1 MKSLDELIDESESTW
16 LEVQDWVSKAA
27 NIVEILP
34 ANPHEAKEVLNQ
46 LQITTRSVLGT
57 VAYYTG
63 GIFIENGWLRIL
75 GSGSR
80 RLPRNLITWN
90 EIGADGKSSRLP
102 SSFLIADDVAG
113 GFFALNGGAFEG
125 KPGDV
130 FYFAPDTL
138 EWESLDMGFSDFLYW
153 ACFGDVQKFYETFR
167 WEGWAEEVRHID
179 GDQGVS
185 IYPFLWANGGPVI
198 DRARSVVPIEELWN
212 IYVYDSKLK

>member
-16 LEVQDWVSKAA
+16 LEVQDWVAKAA
-27 NIVEILP
+27 NTVEILP
-34 ANPHEAKEVLNQ
+34 ANPQEAAEVLHQ
-46 LQITTRSVLGT
+46 LQVTTRSVLGT

-63 GIFIENGWLRIL
+63 GILIENGWLRIL

-90 EIGADGKSSRLP
+90 EIDADGKSTRLP
-102 SSFLIADDVAG
+102 SSFLIADDVVG

-153 ACFGDVQKFYETFR
+153 TCFGDVQKFYETFR
-167 WEGWAEEVRHID
+167 WEGWAEEMRPID
-179 GDQGVS
+179 GNQGVL
-185 IYPFLWANGGPVI
+185 IYPFLWADGGPVT
-198 DRARSVVPIEELWN
+198 DRARSVVPIEELWK
-212 IYVYDSKLK
+212 IFVIDSKLK

>member
-27 NIVEILP
+27 NTVEILP
-34 ANPHEAKEVLNQ
+34 ANPHEAREVLHQ

-90 EIGADGKSSRLP
+90 EIGTDGKSSRLP

-167 WEGWAEEVRHID
+167 WEGWVEEVRHID
-179 GDQGVS
+179 GNQGVS
-185 IYPFLWANGGPVI
+185 IYPFLWADGGPVTS
-198 DRARSVVPIEELWN
+198 RARSVVPIEELWK
-212 IYVYDSKLK
+212 IYAYDSKLK